1 MDVAAPGPIETIIR
15 LILIFLFGIVMFFG
29 ISERVEDRPPMVIV
43 EPGEDAVR
51 AMHIIDSVEVTV
63 LESDPM
69 QLRLHITGYQP
80 DGCEAPVTVA
90 QRREGNT
97 VYVEIYRDLPADM
110 ICPEILVGYE
120 ASIPLEG
127 DFEAGAYTINVNGYV
142 VSLEL

>member
-1 MDVAAPGPIETIIR
+1 MDVVTPGPIETIIR

-69 QLRLHITGYQP
+69 QLRLHIAGYQP

-90 QRREGNT
+90 QRRDGT
-97 VYVEIYRDLPADM
+97 LRD
-110 ICPEILVGYE
+110 VGRYL
-120 ASIPLEG
+120 AQP
-127 DFEAGAYTINVNGYV
+127 D
-142 VSLEL
+142 ELRP